1 MSNPLNIKNFY
12 KNQDDDWNSFVAVE
26 NKRTNTEEGDFFD
39 AIAKLDLSWI
49 SWDNNSWDNNEN
61 KEIKEEASEEKK
73 ESILNR
79 NIDFSKIVKKETTWE
94 EDTNKEKDK
103 EEKKEEITED
113 KEDNEEDI
121 DLYTER
127 KKEVW
132 ILSRMFKKREDESKK
147 NEGNWEGG
155 NLNVGPV
162 PPTQQANN
170 NPSTQ
175 PQPQPIKIP
184 PSQPSQ
190 PFQQQEETRRQ
201 VSPDGIVLSPLPT
214 INPQINPANPQE
226 RGGGQPIQ
234 PINTNNPTNGAE
246 RPIAIPPTQS
256 QGDLRMREQ
265 WVQNNPANEERPFR
279 LSWNG
284 EWSNQWING
293 EAVRPIN
300 LQPLSREWIPWQGF
314 NRGPLQWGSQQWL
327 SQQWGPQQWLQQQW
341 IPNRSRELGR
351 EQTWDRPSWIRER
364 MNSGEAK
371 PISLG
376 SFANRWETQEQQE
389 PLVQP
394 RWIQRDWENQAPAPR
409 PTLSPSPNIPQNLW
423 GLNNSKDWV
432 DDGRINPELL
442 KWMWGLPSAQENK
455 PLQEV
460 NFNGSKD
467 EQATKPLEVE
477 RQVSNW
483 WTKWI
488 WVVSFLI
495 LLPSLYLL
503 TTTFYNVGL
512 TFFNNP
518 VFNSFLPFM
527 SGILSFISVI
537 AILFAPMW
545 RVRSP
550 LWFFINRMG
559 LLSEDL
565 GKWERTKSAIYTDI
579 FINTIFILFLLAS
592 IVFFIKWFISIDWQF
607 TSIINAVFRLFVIY
621 AVLLFSTFITQMI
634 IVNDKGTS
642 SEQAKALKRN
652 VYALGLILW
661 VIWILSVAPY
671 VLDIVITTLMKNDIL
686 AKIFE
691 FLGYENSKIIPSEL
705 PVVK

>member
-26 NKRTNTEEGDFFD
+26 NKRTNAEEGDFFD

-49 SWDNNSWDNNEN
+49 SGDNNSWNNNEN
-61 KEIKEEASEEKK
+61 KEIKEEVSEEKK
-73 ESILNR
+73 ESILNG
-79 NIDFSKIVKKETTWE
+79 NVDFSKMVKKEVALE
-94 EDTNKEKDK
+94 EDTNTEKDK
-103 EEKKEEITED
+103 EEKKEEIVED
-113 KEDNEEDI
+113 KEKNSENNEEDI

-147 NEGNWEGG
+147 NEGNWEGW
-155 NLNVGPV
+155 NLSVNPN
-162 PPTQQANN
+162 PPIQQVSN

-175 PQPQPIKIP
+175 TQPQPIKIQ

-190 PFQQQEETRRQ
+190 TQEGERRQ
-201 VSPDGIVLSPLPT
+201 VSPEDTVLSPLSA
-214 INPQINPANPQE
+214 INPQINPINSQE
-226 RGGGQPIQ
+226 RSGGQ
-234 PINTNNPTNGAE
+234 PINTNNPTNGSE
-246 RPIAIPPTQS
+246 RPIAIPPIQS

-265 WVQNNPANEERPFR
+265 WVQNNPVNEERPFR

-284 EWSNQWING
+284 EWSNQWVNG
-293 EAVRPIN
+293 EYARPIN
-300 LQPLSREWIPWQGF
+300 LQQPWQGLNNL
-314 NRGPLQWGSQQWL
+314 NRNPQQWL

-341 IPNRSRELGR
+341 LPNSSRELGR
-351 EQTWDRPSWIRER
+351 EQTWDRPLWIRER

-376 SFANRWETQEQQE
+376 SFANNRWETQEQQE

-394 RWIQRDWENQAPAPR
+394 RWMQRDWENQAPSPR
-409 PTLSPSPNIPQNLW
+409 PTLSPSPNRQQNLW
-423 GLNNSKDWV
+423 GLNNSKEWV
-432 DDGRINPELL
+432 DDGRFNPELL

-455 PLQEV
+455 PLQEI

-488 WVVSFLI
+488 WVLSLLI

-518 VFNSFLPFM
+518 VFNSFIPFM

-565 GKWERTKSAIYTDI
+565 NKWERTKSAIYTDI

-671 VLDIVITTLMKNDIL
+671 VLDIVITTFMKNDIL